1 MFSRYRAPDI
11 VVSDN
16 GPQFASAE
24 FTKFTISTP
33 PTQASEEAPADPVSD
48 DRSTPLQTSKAPNR
62 PPRRSQRARRQPD
75 WFMDCVPS

>member
-1 MFSRYRAPDI
+1 MFSRYGVPDI

-33 PTQASEEAPADPVSD
+33 PTEDSEEAPADPVSD
-48 DRSTPLQTSKAPNR
+48 DCSTPPQTSKTPNR
-62 PPRRSQRARRQPD
+62 PVRPSQ
-75 WFMDCVPS
+75 